1 MSTSNQEINNSTMR
15 KDPYQILKV
24 HPSAKLEEIKKAYR
38 KLVKIHHPD
47 KGGDSAIMLEVNSAW
62 ETLKKT
68 HKDLHLNKVND
79 SKVYKQNEYKRET
92 NNYSKPEDI
101 KKWFQ
106 SIYLPIDKLL
116 GQIINPLGSKIRELS
131 ADPYDQLL
139 MDSFCLYLEESKN
152 KITKIKKIYTSLVS
166 PSIIRDFSLDL
177 YHCLSHVEDA
187 LNELEL
193 YTMGYVDNYLHD
205 GKAMI
210 AIAKKKRKFL
220 QSNKKEW
227 LIL

>member
-1 MSTSNQEINNSTMR
+1 MS

-47 KGGDSAIMLEVNSAW
+47 KGGDSAVMLEVNSAW
-62 ETLKKT
+62 EILKKK
-68 HKDLHLNKVND
+68 HKDLNLNKVNN
-79 SKVYKQNEYKRET
+79 SKLYNQNEYKRET
-92 NNYSKPEDI
+92 NNHSKPEDL

-106 SIYLPIDKLL
+106 NVYLPIDKLL
-116 GQIINPLGSKIRELS
+116 GQIINPLGSKIRDLS
-131 ADPYDQLL
+131 ADPYDEIL
-139 MDSFCLYLEESKN
+139 MDSFCLYLEKSKN
-152 KITKIKKIYTSLVS
+152 KITKIKEIYTSFAC

-177 YHCLSHVEDA
+177 YHCLSHVEDGI
-187 LNELEL
+187 NELERF
-193 YTMGYVDNYLHD
+193 TMGYVDNYLHD

>member
-1 MSTSNQEINNSTMR
+1 MS

-47 KGGDSAIMLEVNSAW
+47 KGGDAAVMLEVNSAW
-62 ETLKKT
+62 EILKKK
-68 HKDLHLNKVND
+68 HKDLNLNKVNN
-79 SKVYKQNEYKRET
+79 SKLYNQNEYKRET
-92 NNYSKPEDI
+92 NNHSKPEDL

-106 SIYLPIDKLL
+106 NVYIPIDKLL
-116 GQIINPLGSKIRELS
+116 GQIINPLGSKIRDLS
-131 ADPYDQLL
+131 ADPYDEIL
-139 MDSFCLYLEESKN
+139 MDSFCLYLEQSKN
-152 KITKIKKIYTSLVS
+152 KITKIKEIYTSFAC

-177 YHCLSHVEDA
+177 YHCLSHVEDGI
-187 LNELEL
+187 NELERF
-193 YTMGYVDNYLHD
+193 TMGYVDNYLHD

>member
-1 MSTSNQEINNSTMR
+1 MI
-15 KDPYQILKV
+15 KDPYQILNV

-47 KGGDSAIMLEVNSAW
+47 KGGDSAVMLEINSAW
-62 ETLKKT
+62 EILKKN
-68 HKDLHLNKVND
+68 HKDLNFNKVNN
-79 SKVYKQNEYKRET
+79 SKVYNQNEYKRESS
-92 NNYSKPEDI
+92 NYSNSEDI

-106 SIYLPIDKLL
+106 DIYLPIDKLL
-116 GQIINPLGSKIRELS
+116 GQIMNPLSSKIRDLS
-131 ADPYDQLL
+131 ADPYDQIL
-139 MDSFCLYLEESKN
+139 MDSFCLYLEESKK
-152 KITKIKKIYTSLVS
+152 KITKIKKIYISFAS

-177 YHCLSHVEDA
+177 YHCLSHVEDCI
-187 LNELEL
+187 NELER

-210 AIAKKKRKFL
+210 AIAKKERKFL
-220 QSNKKEW
+220 KSNKKEW

>member
-1 MSTSNQEINNSTMR
+1 MS

-47 KGGDSAIMLEVNSAW
+47 KGGDSAVMLEVNSAW
-62 ETLKKT
+62 EILKKK
-68 HKDLHLNKVND
+68 HKDLNLNKVNN
-79 SKVYKQNEYKRET
+79 SKLYTQNEYKREA
-92 NNYSKPEDI
+92 NNHSKPEDL

-106 SIYLPIDKLL
+106 NVYIPIDKLL
-116 GQIINPLGSKIRELS
+116 GQIINPLGSKIRDLS
-131 ADPYDQLL
+131 ADPYDEIL
-139 MDSFCLYLEESKN
+139 MDSFCLYLEQSKN
-152 KITKIKKIYTSLVS
+152 KITKIKEIYTSFAC

-177 YHCLSHVEDA
+177 YHCLSHVEDGI
-187 LNELEL
+187 NELERF
-193 YTMGYVDNYLHD
+193 TMGYVDNYLHD

>member
-1 MSTSNQEINNSTMR
+1 MK
-15 KDPYQILKV
+15 KDPYKILKV
-24 HPSAKLEEIKKAYR
+24 HPNAELEEIKKAYR

-47 KGGDSAIMLEVNSAW
+47 KGGDSSVMLEVISAW
-62 ETLKKT
+62 EILKQK
-68 HKDLHLNKVND
+68 HKDLNLNKVKETEIYNN
-79 SKVYKQNEYKRET
+79 NEYKVKT
-92 NNYSKPEDI
+92 SNYSKSEDI
-101 KKWFQ
+101 KNWFQ
-106 SIYLPIDKLL
+106 NIYIPIDKLL
-116 GQIINPLGSKIRELS
+116 GQIINPLSSKIRDLS
-131 ADPYDQLL
+131 ADPYDQIL
-139 MDSFCLYLEESKN
+139 MDSFCSYLEKSKN
-152 KITKIKKIYTSLVS
+152 KITKIKEIYTSFAS

-177 YHCLSHVEDA
+177 YHCFSHVEDG
-187 LNELEL
+187 LNELER

>member
-1 MSTSNQEINNSTMR
+1 MS

-47 KGGDSAIMLEVNSAW
+47 KGGDSAVMLEVNSAW
-62 ETLKKT
+62 EILKKK
-68 HKDLHLNKVND
+68 HKDLNLNKVNN
-79 SKVYKQNEYKRET
+79 SKAYNKNEYKRET
-92 NNYSKPEDI
+92 NNYSKSEDI

-106 SIYLPIDKLL
+106 NIYLPIDKLL
-116 GQIINPLGSKIRELS
+116 GQIINPLGSKIRDLS
-131 ADPYDQLL
+131 ADPYDQIL
-139 MDSFCLYLEESKN
+139 MDSFCLYLEKSQN
-152 KITKIKKIYTSLVS
+152 KITKIKRIYTSFAS

-177 YHCLSHVEDA
+177 YYCLSHVEDGI
-187 LNELEL
+187 NELER

-210 AIAKKKRKFL
+210 ALAKKRRKLL
-220 QSNKKEW
+220 QNNKKEW

>member
-1 MSTSNQEINNSTMR
+1 MS

-62 ETLKKT
+62 EILKKK
-68 HKDLHLNKVND
+68 HKDLNLNKVNN
-79 SKVYKQNEYKRET
+79 SKLHNQNEYKREA
-92 NNYSKPEDI
+92 NNHSKPEDL

-106 SIYLPIDKLL
+106 NIYLPIDKLL
-116 GQIINPLGSKIRELS
+116 GQIINPLGAKIRDLS
-131 ADPYDQLL
+131 ADPYDEIL
-139 MDSFCLYLEESKN
+139 MDSFCLYLEQSKN
-152 KITKIKKIYTSLVS
+152 KITKIKKIYTSFAC

-177 YHCLSHVEDA
+177 YHCLSHVEDGI
-187 LNELEL
+187 NELER

-210 AIAKKKRKFL
+210 AFAKKKRKFL

-227 LIL
+227 LHL

>member
-1 MSTSNQEINNSTMR
+1 MI

-47 KGGDSAIMLEVNSAW
+47 KGGDSAVMLEINSAW
-62 ETLKKT
+62 EILKKK
-68 HKDLHLNKVND
+68 HKDLNFNKVNN
-79 SKVYKQNEYKRET
+79 SKVYNQNEYKRESH
-92 NNYSKPEDI
+92 NYSNSEDI

-106 SIYLPIDKLL
+106 NIYLPIDKLL
-116 GQIINPLGSKIRELS
+116 GQIMNPLISKIRDLS
-131 ADPYDQLL
+131 ADPYDQIL
-139 MDSFCLYLEESKN
+139 MDSFCLYLEESKK
-152 KITKIKKIYTSLVS
+152 KITKIKKIYTSFAS
-166 PSIIRDFSLDL
+166 PSIIRDFSLNL
-177 YHCLSHVEDA
+177 YHCLSHVEDGI
-187 LNELEL
+187 NELDR

-210 AIAKKKRKFL
+210 AIAKKERKFL
-220 QSNKKEW
+220 KSNKKEW

>member
-1 MSTSNQEINNSTMR
+1 MI

-24 HPSAKLEEIKKAYR
+24 HPSAKHEEIKKAYR

-47 KGGDSAIMLEVNSAW
+47 KGGDSAVMLEINSAW
-62 ETLKKT
+62 EILKKK
-68 HKDLHLNKVND
+68 HKDLNFNKVNN
-79 SKVYKQNEYKRET
+79 SKVYNQNEYKRES
-92 NNYSKPEDI
+92 NNYSNSEDI

-106 SIYLPIDKLL
+106 NIYLPIDKLL
-116 GQIINPLGSKIRELS
+116 GQIMNPLSSKIRDLS
-131 ADPYDQLL
+131 ADPYDEIL
-139 MDSFCLYLEESKN
+139 MDSFCLYLEESKK
-152 KITKIKKIYTSLVS
+152 KITKIKKIYTSFAS

-177 YHCLSHVEDA
+177 YHCLSHVEDGI
-187 LNELEL
+187 NELER

-210 AIAKKKRKFL
+210 AIAKKERKFL

>member
-1 MSTSNQEINNSTMR
+1 MR

-24 HPSAKLEEIKKAYR
+24 HPGAEIEEIKKAYR

-47 KGGDSAIMLEVNSAW
+47 KGGDSEVMLEVNSAW
-62 ETLKKT
+62 EILKK
-68 HKDLHLNKVND
+68 KYKNPNFNKINNP
-79 SKVYKQNEYKRET
+79 KTYKQNEYKRES
-92 NNYSKPEDI
+92 NNFSESEDL

-106 SIYLPIDKLL
+106 NIYIPIDKLL
-116 GQIINPLGSKIRELS
+116 AQIINPLGSKIRDLS
-131 ADPYDQLL
+131 ADPYDQIL

-152 KITKIKKIYTSLVS
+152 RITKIKTIYTSFAS

-177 YHCLSHVEDA
+177 YHCLSHVEDGI
-187 LNELEL
+187 NELER

-210 AIAKKKRKFL
+210 AIAKKKRKLL

-227 LIL
+227 LTL

>member
-1 MSTSNQEINNSTMR
+1 MR

-47 KGGDSAIMLEVNSAW
+47 KGGDSAVMLEVNSAW
-62 ETLKKT
+62 ETLKKK
-68 HKDLHLNKVND
+68 HKDLNLNKVNN

-92 NNYSKPEDI
+92 NNHSKSEDI

-106 SIYLPIDKLL
+106 NIYLPIDKLL
-116 GQIINPLGSKIRELS
+116 GQIINPLGSKIRDLS
-131 ADPYDQLL
+131 ADPYDQIL
-139 MDSFCLYLEESKN
+139 MDSFCLYLEKSNN
-152 KITKIKKIYTSLVS
+152 KITQIKKIYTSFES
-166 PSIIRDFSLDL
+166 PSILRDFSLDL
-177 YHCLSHVEDA
+177 YHCLSNVEDGI
-187 LNELEL
+187 NELER

-210 AIAKKKRKFL
+210 ALAKKKRKFL
-220 QSNKKEW
+220 QCNKKEW
-227 LIL
+227 LVL

>member
-1 MSTSNQEINNSTMR
+1 MS

-24 HPSAKLEEIKKAYR
+24 HPNAKLEEVKKAYR

-47 KGGDSAIMLEVNSAW
+47 KGGDSTVMLEVNSAW
-62 ETLKKT
+62 EILKKK
-68 HKDLHLNKVND
+68 HKDLNLNKVNN
-79 SKVYKQNEYKRET
+79 SKVYNQNEYKRET
-92 NNYSKPEDI
+92 NNHSKPEDL

-106 SIYLPIDKLL
+106 NIYLPIDKLL
-116 GQIINPLGSKIRELS
+116 GQIINPLGSKIRDLS
-131 ADPYDQLL
+131 ADPYDELL
-139 MDSFCLYLEESKN
+139 MDSFCLYLEQSKN
-152 KITKIKKIYTSLVS
+152 KITKIKEIYTSFAC

-177 YHCLSHVEDA
+177 YHCLSHVEDGI
-187 LNELEL
+187 NELER

>member
-1 MSTSNQEINNSTMR
+1 MS

-47 KGGDSAIMLEVNSAW
+47 KGGDSAVMLEVNSAW
-62 ETLKKT
+62 EILKKK
-68 HKDLHLNKVND
+68 HKDLNLNKVNN
-79 SKVYKQNEYKRET
+79 SKVYNQNEYKRET
-92 NNYSKPEDI
+92 NNYSKSEDI

-106 SIYLPIDKLL
+106 NIYLPIDKLL
-116 GQIINPLGSKIRELS
+116 GQIINPLGSKIRDLS
-131 ADPYDQLL
+131 ADPYDQIL

-152 KITKIKKIYTSLVS
+152 KITKIKKIYTSFAS

-177 YHCLSHVEDA
+177 YHCLSHVEDGI
-187 LNELEL
+187 NELER

>member
-1 MSTSNQEINNSTMR
+1 MS

-47 KGGDSAIMLEVNSAW
+47 KGGDSAVMLEVNSAW
-62 ETLKKT
+62 EILKKK
-68 HKDLHLNKVND
+68 HKDLNLNKVDN
-79 SKVYKQNEYKRET
+79 SKVYKQNKYQRET
-92 NNYSKPEDI
+92 NNYSKSEDI

-106 SIYLPIDKLL
+106 NIYLPIDKLL
-116 GQIINPLGSKIRELS
+116 GQIINPLGSKIRDLS
-131 ADPYDQLL
+131 ADPYDQIL

-152 KITKIKKIYTSLVS
+152 KITKIKKIYTSFGS

-177 YHCLSHVEDA
+177 YHCLSHVEDGI
-187 LNELEL
+187 NELER
-193 YTMGYVDNYLHD
+193 YTLGYVDNYLHD

-210 AIAKKKRKFL
+210 AIAKRKRKFL

-227 LIL
+227 IIL

>member
-1 MSTSNQEINNSTMR
+1 MI

-47 KGGDSAIMLEVNSAW
+47 KGGDSAVMLEINSAW
-62 ETLKKT
+62 EILKKK
-68 HKDLHLNKVND
+68 HKDLNFNKVNN
-79 SKVYKQNEYKRET
+79 SKVYNQNEYKRES
-92 NNYSKPEDI
+92 NNYSNSEDI

-106 SIYLPIDKLL
+106 NIYLPIDKLL
-116 GQIINPLGSKIRELS
+116 GQIMNPLISKIRDLS
-131 ADPYDQLL
+131 ADPYDQIL
-139 MDSFCLYLEESKN
+139 MDSFCLYLEESKK
-152 KITKIKKIYTSLVS
+152 KITKIKKIYTSFAS
-166 PSIIRDFSLDL
+166 PSIIRDFSLNL
-177 YHCLSHVEDA
+177 YHCLSHVEDGI
-187 LNELEL
+187 NELER
-193 YTMGYVDNYLHD
+193 YTLGYVDNYLHD

-210 AIAKKKRKFL
+210 TIAKKERKFL

>member
-1 MSTSNQEINNSTMR
+1 MI

-47 KGGDSAIMLEVNSAW
+47 KGGDSAVMLEINSAW
-62 ETLKKT
+62 EILKKK
-68 HKDLHLNKVND
+68 HKDLNFNKVNN
-79 SKVYKQNEYKRET
+79 SKVYNQNEYKRES
-92 NNYSKPEDI
+92 NNYSNSEDI

-106 SIYLPIDKLL
+106 NIYLPIDKLL
-116 GQIINPLGSKIRELS
+116 GQIMNPLISKIRDLS
-131 ADPYDQLL
+131 ADPYDQIL
-139 MDSFCLYLEESKN
+139 MDSFCLYLEESKK
-152 KITKIKKIYTSLVS
+152 KITKIKKIYTSFAS
-166 PSIIRDFSLDL
+166 PSIIRDFSLNL
-177 YHCLSHVEDA
+177 YHCLSHVEDGI
-187 LNELEL
+187 NELER

>member
-1 MSTSNQEINNSTMR
+1 MS

-47 KGGDSAIMLEVNSAW
+47 KGGDSAVMLEVNSAW
-62 ETLKKT
+62 EILKKK
-68 HKDLHLNKVND
+68 HKDLTLNQVNN
-79 SKVYKQNEYKRET
+79 SKLYNQNEYKRET
-92 NNYSKPEDI
+92 NNHSKPEDL

-106 SIYLPIDKLL
+106 NVYIPIDKLL
-116 GQIINPLGSKIRELS
+116 GQIINPLGSKIRDLS
-131 ADPYDQLL
+131 ADPYDEIL
-139 MDSFCLYLEESKN
+139 MDSFCLYLEQSKN
-152 KITKIKKIYTSLVS
+152 KITKIKEIYTSFAC

-177 YHCLSHVEDA
+177 YHCLSHVEDGI
-187 LNELEL
+187 NELERF
-193 YTMGYVDNYLHD
+193 TMGYVDNYLHD

-210 AIAKKKRKFL
+210 AIAKKKRKYL

>member
-1 MSTSNQEINNSTMR
+1 MS

-47 KGGDSAIMLEVNSAW
+47 KGGDSAVMLEVNSAW
-62 ETLKKT
+62 EILKKK
-68 HKDLHLNKVND
+68 HKDLNLNKVNN
-79 SKVYKQNEYKRET
+79 SKLYTQNEYKREA
-92 NNYSKPEDI
+92 NNHSKPEDL

-106 SIYLPIDKLL
+106 NIYLPIDKLL
-116 GQIINPLGSKIRELS
+116 GQIINPLGAKIRDLS
-131 ADPYDQLL
+131 ADPYDEIL
-139 MDSFCLYLEESKN
+139 MDSFCLYLEQSKN
-152 KITKIKKIYTSLVS
+152 RITKIKKIYTSFAC

-177 YHCLSHVEDA
+177 YHCLSHVEDGI
-187 LNELEL
+187 NEFER

-210 AIAKKKRKFL
+210 AFAKKKRKFL

-227 LIL
+227 LHL

>member
-1 MSTSNQEINNSTMR
+1 MS

-62 ETLKKT
+62 EILKKK
-68 HKDLHLNKVND
+68 HKDLNLNKVNN
-79 SKVYKQNEYKRET
+79 SKVYSQNEYKREN
-92 NNYSKPEDI
+92 NNYSKSEDI

-106 SIYLPIDKLL
+106 NIYLPIDKLL
-116 GQIINPLGSKIRELS
+116 GQIINPLGSKIRDLS
-131 ADPYDQLL
+131 ADPYDQIL

-152 KITKIKKIYTSLVS
+152 KITKIKKIYTSFGS

-177 YHCLSHVEDA
+177 YHCLSHVEDGI
-187 LNELEL
+187 NELER

>member
-1 MSTSNQEINNSTMR
+1 MN
-15 KDPYQILKV
+15 KDPYKILKV

-47 KGGDSAIMLEVNSAW
+47 KGGDSALMLEVNSAW
-62 ETLKKT
+62 EILKKK
-68 HKDLHLNKVND
+68 HKDLNFKKD
-79 SKVYKQNEYKRET
+79 STSKFYNQNEYKRET
-92 NNYSKPEDI
+92 NNYSKSEDI
-101 KKWFQ
+101 KKWFKD
-106 SIYLPIDKLL
+106 IYLPIDKLL
-116 GQIINPLGSKIRELS
+116 GQIINPLGSKIRDLS
-131 ADPYDQLL
+131 ADPYDQIL
-139 MDSFCLYLEESKN
+139 MDSFCLYLEKSN
-152 KITKIKKIYTSLVS
+152 HKITKIKKIYTSFAS

-177 YHCLSHVEDA
+177 YHCLSHVEDG
-187 LNELEL
+187 LNELER

>member
-1 MSTSNQEINNSTMR
+1 MI

-47 KGGDSAIMLEVNSAW
+47 KGGDSAVMLEINSAW
-62 ETLKKT
+62 EILKKK
-68 HKDLHLNKVND
+68 HKDLNFNKVNN
-79 SKVYKQNEYKRET
+79 SKVYNQNEYKRES
-92 NNYSKPEDI
+92 NNYSNSEDI

-106 SIYLPIDKLL
+106 NIYLPIDKLL
-116 GQIINPLGSKIRELS
+116 GQIMNPLSSKIRDLS
-131 ADPYDQLL
+131 ADPYDQIL
-139 MDSFCLYLEESKN
+139 MDSFCLYLEESKK
-152 KITKIKKIYTSLVS
+152 KITKIKKIYTSFAS

-177 YHCLSHVEDA
+177 YHCLSHVEDGI
-187 LNELEL
+187 NELER

-210 AIAKKKRKFL
+210 NIAKKKRKFL

>member
-1 MSTSNQEINNSTMR
+1 MI

-47 KGGDSAIMLEVNSAW
+47 KGGDSAVMLEINSAW
-62 ETLKKT
+62 EILKKK
-68 HKDLHLNKVND
+68 HKDLNFNKVNN
-79 SKVYKQNEYKRET
+79 SKVYNHNEYKRES
-92 NNYSKPEDI
+92 NNYSNSEDI

-106 SIYLPIDKLL
+106 NIYLPIDKLL
-116 GQIINPLGSKIRELS
+116 GQIMNPLSSKIRDLS
-131 ADPYDQLL
+131 ADPYDQIL
-139 MDSFCLYLEESKN
+139 MDSFCLYLEESKK
-152 KITKIKKIYTSLVS
+152 KITKIKKIYTSFAS
-166 PSIIRDFSLDL
+166 PSIIRDFSLNL
-177 YHCLSHVEDA
+177 YHCLSHVEDGI
-187 LNELEL
+187 NELER
-193 YTMGYVDNYLHD
+193 YTFGYVDNYLHD

-210 AIAKKKRKFL
+210 AIAKKERKFL

>member
-1 MSTSNQEINNSTMR
+1 MR

-24 HPSAKLEEIKKAYR
+24 HPNAKLEEIKKAYR

-47 KGGDSAIMLEVNSAW
+47 KGGDSAVMLEVNSAW
-62 ETLKKT
+62 ETLKKK
-68 HKDLHLNKVND
+68 HKDLNLNKVNN

-92 NNYSKPEDI
+92 KNYSKPEDI

-116 GQIINPLGSKIRELS
+116 GQIINPLSSKIRDLS
-131 ADPYDQLL
+131 ADPYDQIL
-139 MDSFCLYLEESKN
+139 MHSFCLYLEESKN
-152 KITKIKKIYTSLVS
+152 KITKIKKIYTSFAS
-166 PSIIRDFSLDL
+166 PSMIRDFSLDL
-177 YHCLSHVEDA
+177 YHCLSHVEDGI
-187 LNELEL
+187 NELER
-193 YTMGYVDNYLHD
+193 YTLGYVDNYLHD

-210 AIAKKKRKFL
+210 AIAKRKRKFL

-227 LIL
+227 IIL